1 MPIKLILRKKVNAS
15 EIDLE
20 GKNDYHF
27 WTKLGKSDYSVLLEM
42 HFWL

>member
-1 MPIKLILRKKVNAS
+1 MPIKLMLGKKVNAS

-20 GKNDYHF
+20 GKNYYYF
-27 WTKLGKSDYSVLLEM
+27 WTKLGNFDHSVLLEM